1 MLRLVFIISFLFT
14 YSIVCAQQ
22 NYFQQKVNYKIDVT
36 LNDLTHELSAFEKIE
51 YINNS
56 THPLEFIYFHLWAN
70 AYKNNKTALAK
81 QLLEE
86 GETKMYFAKP
96 EELGYIDSLNFLVN
110 GQAIKWEYDKEH
122 IDICKLYLNK
132 PINPGD
138 TITITTPFH
147 VKLPSAKISRLG
159 HLGQAYAITQWYPK
173 PAVFDRE
180 GWHPMPYLNQGEFY
194 SEFGEY
200 DVKIT
205 LPKNYVLAATGDRI
219 DEQEEESWILANAEA
234 TQKMISEKKY
244 SKDNSFPESSKEYKT
259 IQFKQYR
266 VHDFAWFADK
276 RFHVLKGTITLPNSN
291 KDVDTWAFF
300 TNNEPE
306 LWSKSIE
313 YINDATLF
321 YSSMNGDYPYNH
333 VTAVDGTISAGGGME
348 YPNITIVG
356 ESGNAFTLETTIMHE
371 VGHNWFYGILGSNER
386 DYPFMDEGLNS
397 FYEMRYIRAKYPNK
411 TLASLVGRDSTFK
424 FFGLNKFKHKAQ
436 YELSYFIAAR
446 KNLDQPILTNSKNF
460 TGYNYGGIV
469 YSKSA
474 LAFDYLMNYLGKDK
488 FDEAMR
494 FYFEQ
499 WKFEH
504 PTPEDLIKTL
514 QYHLNA
520 DLNWFVNEML
530 MAKNKLDYKVVG
542 HKKLADNSHAI
553 QVKNNGQLLGPVS
566 ISGLKDGV
574 LIGTVWYNGFKGKR
588 VFEFPPA
595 DIDEF
600 KIDYEEYMP
609 DINRK
614 NNNIRTHGIL
624 RKRDAIQLSFIGK
637 LDNPNKTQINYLPI
651 LGYNEYNKFMLGCAF
666 YNYSLLQRK
675 LEITIAPMYAF
686 GSNTPVG
693 FADLT
698 RHFTQNNNVFQ
709 EITFIAKA
717 KSFAYNHV
725 DTKYFNEANT
735 TDIKPFNLNY
745 YKISATLDFEIK
757 KQNPRS
763 PISQHVG
770 YTNNNLFVDK
780 DNYKIDLSDSSQ
792 STITTINKATIINN
806 FYYTL
811 KNTRA
816 INPFDAAFNFQ
827 HNNQFGKAS
836 LTMNYAVTMK
846 NKSSLDF
853 RLFAGAFVFQS
864 NNLKQNYNFRMTG
877 FSGYQDYLFD
887 YNYEGRYET
896 NGIGAAQMVEQDG
909 AFKVPTYLGQTSKWL
924 LALNIKSPKVG
935 KLPLKLFADIGT
947 SESLITSHNLYGVG
961 TTPNSLKNERI
972 LYDAG
977 VEICLWKNI
986 FEIYV
991 PFIYSQDIKTNL
1003 VANNKSGFFDTIR
1016 FTLNLHNINPKNF
1029 ISNSFL

>member
-1 MLRLVFIISFLFT
+1 MLRFLFIIGVLCCSSHLF
-14 YSIVCAQQ
+14 AQQ

-56 THPLEFIYFHLWAN
+56 TQPLEFIYFHLWAN
-70 AYKNNKTALAK
+70 AYKNNETALAK

-86 GETKMYFAKP
+86 GSTKMHFAKA
-96 EELGYIDSLNFLVN
+96 EDLGYIDSLNFLVD
-110 GQAIKWEYDKEH
+110 GQPIKWEYDKVN

-132 PINPGD
+132 AIKPGD
-138 TITITTPFH
+138 TVTITTPFH

-173 PAVFDRE
+173 PAVYDRE

-219 DEQEEESWILANAEA
+219 DEQEEESWILANAQA

-276 RFHVLKGTITLPNSN
+276 RFHVLKGIITLPNSN
-291 KDVDTWAFF
+291 KDVDTWAYF
-300 TNNEPE
+300 TNSEPE

-321 YSSMNGDYPYNH
+321 YSKLNGDYPYNH

-348 YPNITIVG
+348 YPNITIIG
-356 ESGNAFTLETTIMHE
+356 ESGNALTLETTIMHE

-397 FYEMRYIRAKYPNK
+397 FYEMRYIRTKYPNL
-411 TLASLVGRDSTFK
+411 TLTSVIGRDSTFK

-446 KNLDQPILTNSKNF
+446 KNLDQPILTNSKDF
-460 TGYNYGGIV
+460 TGFNYGAIV

-520 DLNWFVNEML
+520 DLRWFVGDML
-530 MAKNKLDYKVVG
+530 ITKNKLDYKVLG
-542 HKKLADNSHAI
+542 HNKLADNSHAI
-553 QVKNNGQLLGPVS
+553 QVKNNNKVLGPVS

-574 LIGTVWYNGFKGKR
+574 LIGSVWYNGFTGKK

-600 KIDYEEYMP
+600 KIDYEEFMP

-614 NNNIRTHGIL
+614 NNNIRTHGVL
-624 RKRDAIQLSFIGK
+624 RKRDPIQLSFLGK

-666 YNYSLLQRK
+666 YNYSLLQK
-675 LEITIAPMYAF
+675 KTEFTIAPMYAF
-686 GSNTPVG
+686 GSKTPVG

-698 RHFTQNNNVFQ
+698 RHINQNNNLFQ
-709 EITFIAKA
+709 EIIFIAKA
-717 KSFAYNHV
+717 KSFAYNYV
-725 DTKYFNEANT
+725 NTKYFNEANT
-735 TDIKPFNLNY
+735 TTIKSFNLNY

-757 KQNPRS
+757 KRNARS

-780 DNYKIDLSDSSQ
+780 DNYMINFSDSSQ
-792 STITTINKATIINN
+792 STITSINKATIINN

-811 KNTRA
+811 INTRT

-877 FSGYQDYLFD
+877 FNGYQDYLFD

-896 NGIGAAQMVEQDG
+896 NGVGAAQMVEQDG
-909 AFKVPTYLGQTSKWL
+909 AFKVPTYLGQSSKWL

-947 SESLITSHNLYGVG
+947 SESLITSHKLYGVG

-977 VEICLWKNI
+977 VELCLWKNI
-986 FEIYV
+986 FEIYLPV
-991 PFIYSQDIKTNL
+991 IYSQDIKTNL
-1003 VANNKSGFFDTIR
+1003 AANNKSGFFDTVR

-1029 ISNSFL
+1029 VSNSF